1 MGMISAPSVLILSPV
16 SPDYATVDE
25 DEIQAPVY
33 TPVAKKTLVRKV
45 PGTFLETSNGS
56 NKAVEQEAQRVPD
69 SNTPTASRRSTR
81 NSLGSEQVPDSDP
94 QIPTPDNKPGKQ
106 RPRSS
111 HREPQASTDIT
122 TTPASRRSTRIIPT
136 GLTERK
142 TPLSKFRH
150 QETPATQ
157 SPIPP
162 PPPPPLPSKRARR
175 SLQSELDLPS
185 ASTVS
190 NIGVVVET
198 PPKARV
204 RTTRASTARKKRI
217 NPEFEFSD
225 GEPN

>member
-1 MGMISAPSVLILSPV
+1 MGMISAPSALIPSPV

-33 TPVAKKTLVRKV
+33 TPVAKKTLIRKA
-45 PGTFLETSNGS
+45 PGTSLETSNGS
-56 NKAVEQEAQRVPD
+56 NKAVEQRVPD

-94 QIPTPDNKPGKQ
+94 QIPTPDNKPGKLH
-106 RPRSS
+106 PRSS
-111 HREPQASTDIT
+111 HREPQASTDII
-122 TTPASRRSTRIIPT
+122 TTPTSRRSTRIIPT
-136 GLTERK
+136 GLAERK

-185 ASTVS
+185 ASTVP
-190 NIGVVVET
+190 NIGVVIET

-204 RTTRASTARKKRI
+204 RTTRASTARKKQI